1 MASRKHDMDMHCK
14 SCTYDPAA
22 PGSWRQQ
29 VESCSVT
36 SCNLWVWRPVTMET
50 MLTKR
55 KGKGG
60 ADADIA
66 AVLAGLEDED
76 DELEVG
82 EMVFTKV

>member
-1 MASRKHDMDMHCK
+1 
-14 SCTYDPAA
+14 
-22 PGSWRQQ
+22 
-29 VESCSVT
+29 
-36 SCNLWVWRPVTMET
+36 MET

-55 KGKGG
+55 KGKSG